1 MGNTSFD
8 FKLIVKNGESIEK
21 SVYKFLRKAVFS
33 GYFQPGERL
42 VEASLA
48 ERLNVS
54 RTPMR
59 EAIKRLETEGLVK
72 IIPNKLYRISI
83 FL

>member
-1 MGNTSFD
+1 M
-8 FKLIVKNGESIEK
+8 LVKKGESIEK
-21 SVYKFLRKAVFS
+21 SVYKFLRKAVYS

-54 RTPMR
+54 RTPLR
-59 EAIKRLETEGLVK
+59 EAIKRLETEGLVET
-72 IIPNKLYRISI
+72 IPNKGAAVLKS
-83 FL
+83 